1 MLGFISSGSL
11 SNKKS
16 VVCKSSEIKPPFLP
30 HALYKSTASL
40 QDASTSRETVWAV
53 GKLITSQLH
62 PTFIF

>member
-1 MLGFISSGSL
+1 LVFISFGSL

-30 HALYKSTASL
+30 HALYRTTASL
-40 QDASTSRETVWAV
+40 QDASSARETVWAV
-53 GKLITSQLH
+53 SKLITSQLH